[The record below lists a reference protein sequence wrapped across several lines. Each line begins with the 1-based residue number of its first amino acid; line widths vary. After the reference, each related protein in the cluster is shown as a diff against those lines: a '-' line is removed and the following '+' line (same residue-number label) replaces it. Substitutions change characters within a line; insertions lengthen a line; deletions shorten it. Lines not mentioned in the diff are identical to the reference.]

1 MKPERREDRMSFS
14 AVVSVTVLIIV
25 LVVLCII
32 FVGLINTSVEKQ
44 TDSFLGELVKFN
56 RKLVDN
62 SISTKIEL
70 LEEKKTF
77 LRNAE
82 TMSDSDI
89 SSTLN
94 LIRSDGDFNYIFYVD
109 AEGKAYTLDGVS
121 PRIVS
126 GQYFKR
132 ALGGENVIYEELP
145 DTDEQIYIYFDV
157 PVTNSTGDIIGIIA
171 ARVTKEE
178 FSAEFI
184 RNVGNMVCSA
194 CVIDKNGEVVLSPD
208 GDSCIFSTGDNIFDM
223 GYFSAEECRDI
234 KNNIQLSDSMGL
246 TYVDTNMGRFMLG
259 YSRSA
264 LDNRTVIVT
273 FPYEYAN
280 NTTNLVR
287 GYVTVFAICF
297 ILASIIFIGVIMVN
311 FTKSI
316 RKLKE
321 QTEISEHLAYVDPV
335 TGFNT
340 WNKFR
345 QVVPALLVDHSINY
359 AMVSFDIDKFRAV
372 NDMLGHEGGDKV
384 LKQIAGII
392 DRNLNDDESFARNNS
407 DLFYLLVSYKR
418 KDELLQK
425 LSNIISDID
434 YQITDFKI
442 ILSIGIYMI
451 VDRNMS
457 PRKMADRADLARR
470 SVKNKTESSY
480 SFFDVDMLAQVRE
493 EKEIE
498 NVMEQALETREF
510 KVYYQPKVSLDDE
523 NRIVGA
529 EALVRW
535 IRDGKVIPPGRF
547 IPLFEKNHFV
557 LRLDMY
563 VFEEVCIQ
571 QKHWMNMGRKPFTI
585 SVNMSRVHL
594 QDAGFVSKLADICRR
609 YGVPPEIFEIEI
621 TESAAFENLDVLE
634 RVFRELKEY
643 GFHIS
648 IDDFG
653 TGYSSLNM
661 LKNLPV
667 DVLKIDREFLSGA
680 EENQRACDIIAHVIS
695 LAVALN
701 MKTISEGIETE
712 EQAQLLTKLGCNMAQ
727 GFYFARPVPVEE
739 FEKRAY
745 GVTEEGNK

>member
-1 MKPERREDRMSFS
+1 
-14 AVVSVTVLIIV
+14 
-25 LVVLCII
+25 
-32 FVGLINTSVEKQ
+32 
-44 TDSFLGELVKFN
+44 
-56 RKLVDN
+56 
-62 SISTKIEL
+62 
-70 LEEKKTF
+70 
-77 LRNAE
+77 
-82 TMSDSDI
+82 
-89 SSTLN
+89 
-94 LIRSDGDFNYIFYVD
+94 
-109 AEGKAYTLDGVS
+109 
-121 PRIVS
+121 
-126 GQYFKR
+126 
-132 ALGGENVIYEELP
+132 
-145 DTDEQIYIYFDV
+145 
-157 PVTNSTGDIIGIIA
+157 
-171 ARVTKEE
+171 
-178 FSAEFI
+178 
-184 RNVGNMVCSA
+184 
-194 CVIDKNGEVVLSPD
+194 
-208 GDSCIFSTGDNIFDM
+208 
-223 GYFSAEECRDI
+223 
-234 KNNIQLSDSMGL
+234 
-246 TYVDTNMGRFMLG
+246 
-259 YSRSA
+259 
-264 LDNRTVIVT
+264 
-273 FPYEYAN
+273 
-280 NTTNLVR
+280 
-287 GYVTVFAICF
+287 
-297 ILASIIFIGVIMVN
+297 
-311 FTKSI
+311 
-316 RKLKE
+316 
-321 QTEISEHLAYVDPV
+321 
-335 TGFNT
+335 
-340 WNKFR
+340 
-345 QVVPALLVDHSINY
+345 
-359 AMVSFDIDKFRAV
+359 
-372 NDMLGHEGGDKV
+372 
-384 LKQIAGII
+384 
-392 DRNLNDDESFARNNS
+392 SFARNNS
-407 DLFYLLVSYKR
+407 DLFYLLISYK
-418 KDELLQK
+418 KKEELLQK
-425 LSNIISDID
+425 ISNIISDID

-457 PRKMADRADLARR
+457 ARKMADRADLARR
-470 SVKNKTESSY
+470 SVKNKNESSY
-480 SFFDVDMLAQVRE
+480 SFFDVDMLSQVRE

-523 NRIVGA
+523 NKIVGA

-594 QDAGFVSKLADICRR
+594 QDAGFVGKLAEICRR

-745 GVTEEGNK
+745 GGTEEGTK